1 MRRIT
6 ESGVMRQ
13 RVESTN
19 AIQKVFSLKPTS
31 HYLSL
36 FEAYRLRHHTAALGP
51 LDLRISRL
59 LFSNPFPLLT
69 CTFAPDLDA
78 NYTQDPSACLQPH
91 NGIYFLYDANLTTVY
106 TFFTTPKC
114 LPRNLES
121 SMSALVESKE
131 TGAPGDHPVTFKR
144 RVRLRCSSRACS

>member
-1 MRRIT
+1 MCYLLFNEAKRCGAERFGAERSDAMRRIT
-6 ESGVMRQ
+6 ERSDEATRGKHQ
-13 RVESTN
+13 RDP
-19 AIQKVFSLKPTS
+19 KVFSLKPTS

-91 NGIYFLYDANLTTVY
+91 NGIYFLYDAKV
-106 TFFTTPKC
+106 F
-114 LPRNLES
+114 
-121 SMSALVESKE
+121 A
-131 TGAPGDHPVTFKR
+131 
-144 RVRLRCSSRACS
+144 

>member
-1 MRRIT
+1 MYVSVSCINEAKRCGAERFGAERSDAMRRIT

-19 AIQKVFSLKPTS
+19 AIQKCF
-31 HYLSL
+31 LSNQRVII
-36 FEAYRLRHHTAALGP
+36 FHSSRRIALG
-51 LDLRISRL
+51 
-59 LFSNPFPLLT
+59 
-69 CTFAPDLDA
+69 LDA

-144 RVRLRCSSRACS
+144 RARRRCSSRACS